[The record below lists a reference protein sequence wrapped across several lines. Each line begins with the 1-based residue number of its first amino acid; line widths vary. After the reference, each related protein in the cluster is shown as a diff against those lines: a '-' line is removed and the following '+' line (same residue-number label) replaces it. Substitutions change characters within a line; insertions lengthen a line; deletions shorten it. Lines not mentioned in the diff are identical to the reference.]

1 MTSRRSNRRL
11 LKAASIMILL
21 GLILGACGG
30 AGAPEEG
37 TTLIIYT
44 SKENE
49 EIAEYLPVAQAA
61 LPDLTLEVLRLSTG
75 DLTARLLAERDNPQ
89 ADVIWGVAA
98 TSMMIFQEEGM
109 LEPYAPEGLEVIL
122 PQFRDPA
129 DPPHWVGVDAYV
141 TAFCVNTAMTTE
153 LGLPIP
159 QTWEDLTDPV
169 YAGQIVMPS
178 PASSGTGFM
187 FVSSVLQGMGEDEG
201 FEYLRRLD
209 RNMAM
214 YTKSGSKPCKLA
226 ASGEFAIGISFEFV
240 AAGQIAA
247 GAPLAL
253 VLPAEGSGYEVEA
266 NGLMRGT
273 DNPNAGRRFL
283 DWAISDEAMSMYAS
297 YFGVLAAPGYDVPEG
312 IPADIAE
319 RLFPM
324 DFAVSSGNRAAWLET
339 WIDLFSAKVEAD

>member
-1 MTSRRSNRRL
+1 MTSRRSTRRL
-11 LKAASIMILL
+11 LRAASILVLL
-21 GLILGACGG
+21 GLVLGACGG
-30 AGAPEEG
+30 AGGQDEG

-61 LPDLTLEVLRLSTG
+61 MPDLTLEVLRLSTG

-187 FVSSVLQGMGEDEG
+187 FVSSVLQGLGVEEG
-201 FEYLRRLD
+201 FDYLRRLD

-226 ASGEFAIGISFEFV
+226 AAGEFAIGISFEFV

-247 GAPLAL
+247 GAPLEL

-273 DNPNAGRRFL
+273 DNPNAARRFL
-283 DWAISDEAMSMYAS
+283 DWAISDEAMQMYAS

-324 DFAVSSGNRAAWLET
+324 DFAVSSSNRAAWLET
-339 WIDLFSAKVEAD
+339 WLDLFSAKVEAD